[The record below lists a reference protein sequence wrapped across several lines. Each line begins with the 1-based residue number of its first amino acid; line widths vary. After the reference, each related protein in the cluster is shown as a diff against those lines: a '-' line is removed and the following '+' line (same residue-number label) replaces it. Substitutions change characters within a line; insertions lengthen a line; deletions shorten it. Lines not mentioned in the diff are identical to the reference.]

1 MNDETNETGNAADS
15 PLPVVPPG
23 RKLEPNDIAG
33 ELYRLLYGTA
43 EPSDEMI
50 AEGRVRTFTRN
61 EFRTI
66 TGYAAMPKH
75 LFADVER
82 AAIEW
87 GIVIGF
93 GWYGYIVS
101 TDDNFAPNGW
111 GPPS

>member
-1 MNDETNETGNAADS
+1 MNDETNDAGNGADK

-23 RKLEPNDIAG
+23 KKLDPNEIAG
-33 ELYRLLYGTA
+33 ELYRLLYGTD
-43 EPSDEMI
+43 EPCD
-50 AEGRVRTFTRN
+50 AVVAQGRVRTFTRN

-66 TGYAAMPKH
+66 TGYAALPKH

-93 GWYGYIVS
+93 GWYAVIVS

-111 GPPS
+111 GSSS